1 MNKLSVLPFLFDL
14 TIGVYDPSYESM
26 NLPPLNADP
35 DYITV
40 AGISSG
46 GAMSN

>member
-1 MNKLSVLPFLFDL
+1 MNKLTLLPFLCNL
-14 TIGVYDPSYESM
+14 TTAVYDPDYLAM

-35 DYITV
+35 DYITA